1 MNAIIDIHK
10 TVSFPVALRLLGVLM
25 IPLPVLPALNPWV
38 AMPFAVMGM
47 ALATAHTGVRIDR
60 QNKTCQE
67 YTWLLGIR
75 LGETTSFDRIE
86 YLFLKSNHVRQNM
99 SSRVASNTF
108 HFQVF
113 DGFIRFSETEK
124 VHLFRSRDKAA
135 VMKSLTDAAR
145 KVNVD
150 ILDYTAS

>member
-1 MNAIIDIHK
+1 MSTVVDIHK
-10 TVSFPVALRLLGVLM
+10 TVSFPVALRLLGALM
-25 IPLPVLPALNPWV
+25 IPLPLIPSLNPW
-38 AMPFAVMGM
+38 AALPFTVVGI

-60 QNKTCQE
+60 QNKTCQD

-75 LGETTSFDRIE
+75 LGETTTFDRIE
-86 YLFLKSNHVRQNM
+86 YLFLKSNNVRQNM
-99 SSRVASNTF
+99 SARVASNTF

-135 VMKSLTDAAR
+135 VMKSLTDASQ
-145 KVNVD
+145 KMNLD